1 MAKKRLVSE
10 SDQFVLRLP
19 PGLRGKLARLAKA
32 NARSANS
39 EIVARLERSLIETTT
54 VRRLEEQVELL
65 WDAIGELQQS
75 SHDHA
80 GELRG

>member
-1 MAKKRLVSE
+1 MAKRQKLVSE

-19 PGLRGKLARLAKA
+19 PGLRGKLARSAKA

-39 EIVARLERSLIETTT
+39 EIVARLE
-54 VRRLEEQVELL
+54 QLL

-75 SHDHA
+75 SHDHK
-80 GELRG
+80 GESLG